1 MPALCVKCKNM
12 ITPTVQSIKCAICA
26 AYYHIRCVDIT
37 KNQLDLIRSTPGFFW
52 KCPKCSKSTSASVSN
67 NKCDCCDII
76 PHLKEVIDKLSA
88 TVESLKNQLSQ
99 KTPSDIGLED
109 IIREVNERQLRKSN
123 LIFYGFDELP
133 QHTPASER
141 KIKDRTLVTDFL
153 AFLEITGDDTVT
165 DLDCFRLGKYDVN
178 RSRPRPIKV

>member
-1 MPALCVKCKNM
+1 M
-12 ITPTVQSIKCAICA
+12 
-26 AYYHIRCVDIT
+26 
-37 KNQLDLIRSTPGFFW
+37 
-52 KCPKCSKSTSASVSN
+52 
-67 NKCDCCDII
+67 
-76 PHLKEVIDKLSA
+76 
-88 TVESLKNQLSQ
+88 SQ

-178 RSRPRPIKV
+178 RSRPRPIKIHFKDEQQAKKILQTVRTKTAQIQNDRQLKNVGVSIDKNPTTIIVPTVSQK